1 METEEVW
8 LKLKGDE
15 IFGHLSCYSNVSNV
29 GTYFQFQQEDVL
41 SEDLGA

>member
-8 LKLKGDE
+8 FKLKGDE
-15 IFGHLSCYSNVSNV
+15 IFGHLSCYSNV
-29 GTYFQFQQEDVL
+29 GMYFQFQQEDVL